1 MQRIFFFNWIT
12 SPVFMEQ
19 HECDL
24 EKKQKKCKNGMCCAH
39 VLHPYCSSYILALIM
54 CWTIPTK
61 MVVHSQ
67 LTSVLSMVCQRE
79 HIWQGNH
86 PQMIVWTLS
95 GGKRLFLV
103 AVVIR
108 GDGGGVYL
116 VKWSRHL
123 HTDITLFFFF
133 FIQAGEKLA
142 RSKHPFTICSSC
154 HGQTAKTTFTL
165 NL

>member
-1 MQRIFFFNWIT
+1 MKPNKLFYFIQQRKIKALCRGFLFFNWIT
-12 SPVFMEQ
+12 TPVFMEQ

-67 LTSVLSMVCQRE
+67 LTGVLSMVCQRE
-79 HIWQGNH
+79 HIWRGNH

-103 AVVIR
+103 VVVIR
-108 GDGGGVYL
+108 GDWGGGRVYI
-116 VKWSRHL
+116 WWNEADTCTS
-123 HTDITLFFFF
+123 TDITLFFFF
-133 FIQAGEKLA
+133 FLSRQV
-142 RSKHPFTICSSC
+142 R
-154 HGQTAKTTFTL
+154 
-165 NL
+165 N